1 MSTLKLVSLQCLR
14 RRDVTGDDEPILY
27 VDGVQAWNGVM
38 GKGETEVLTGN
49 RTDPHPFS
57 GTIYVRLGEVS
68 NGAST
73 TIGYAQPVTDRPT
86 NNGLAVF
93 KNSGTHYELKYKVE
107 A

>member
-14 RRDVTGDDEPILY
+14 RHDVMGVDEPIIY
-27 VDGVQAWNGVM
+27 VGDVQAWNGVI
-38 GKGETEVLTGN
+38 GKGETEVLTGD

-57 GTIYVRLGEVS
+57 GTIYVSLGEVS

-73 TIGYAQPVTDRPT
+73 AIGYAQPVTDRPT

-93 KNSGTHYELKYKVE
+93 KNSGTHDELEYEVD